1 MIPNVVRGSGF
12 RGCLDYVF
20 SQLKTPEVV
29 ASNMSSDVPRVLA
42 QEFGFVRRLNEK
54 ATTAVWHVSLSAAPD
69 ERFDEEQWSSIVEK
83 FINLV
88 GSKAIGKEIG
98 ISSERN
104 QFIAVRHQDTD
115 HDHVHIVLNRVN
127 YDAEICYCKWERN
140 RVQEACREIEKS
152 FGLVQV
158 EGKTKGE
165 KKPGSLTR
173 QQIAILEKQAALTGE
188 VDPRLQA
195 YYDQREKRAEGKR
208 AKGKPQVEV
217 VEAATNLADP
227 QEELLPPSSAD
238 STNSTDPDPTDEP
251 PSDTAADEQPL
262 EITPPIVL
270 PSVVDEPLELEALEA
285 PSADLEAVDEPP
297 KIEPQPE
304 IKLTPAQ
311 QKAQDTRDKW
321 ETLIRAEI
329 KQPLTNRQVDGWIS
343 TRMHELLPPKE
354 VGNELMLAIARS
366 PVAQALKQ
374 MQGEAAVR
382 KYIGEAFDYGAAQA
396 KARKVAQQAKPR
408 DQGDR

>member
-1 MIPNVVRGSGF
+1 
-12 RGCLDYVF
+12 
-20 SQLKTPEVV
+20 
-29 ASNMSSDVPRVLA
+29 VPRVLA

-69 ERFDEEQWSSIVEK
+69 ERFDEEQWSLIVEK

-127 YDAEICYCKWERN
+127 YDAEVCYCKWERN
-140 RVQEACREIEKS
+140 RTQEACREIEKS

-165 KKPGSLTR
+165 KKSKSLTR
-173 QQIAILEKQAALTGE
+173 QQVAILEKQAAVTGE

-217 VEAATNLADP
+217 VEASTNLADP
-227 QEELLPPSSAD
+227 QIELPSQAAAD
-238 STNSTDPDPTDEP
+238 STDPDPTDDL
-251 PSDTAADEQPL
+251 PSDTAADDKPP
-262 EITPPIVL
+262 EITQPIVL
-270 PSVVDEPLELEALEA
+270 PSVMDEPLELEALED

-297 KIEPQPE
+297 KIEPQPK

-321 ETLIRAEI
+321 EILIRTEI
-329 KQPLTNRQVDGWIS
+329 KQPLPNRQMDEWIS

-408 DQGDR
+408 DQGGR